1 MGKIGVYYT
10 LNLYLHREVLFMFEN
25 RREIMQD
32 VFLTYLP
39 AQRFKTSRL
48 TLQLITPLRRDTAA
62 ANALLPAVLRR
73 GTVRCPDMESLS
85 AALDT
90 LYGASIDYTVRKK
103 GERQC
108 VGFAAGFIDD
118 GFTPHGE
125 KLLEPVAQLLGE
137 LLLEPVTHG
146 GRFLREYVDSEK
158 ANLIDAIRALKNDKR
173 DWADIRLMQEMC
185 AGEPYSVLR
194 LGDEESAGSI
204 NNLSLYTHGRELMA
218 SSRVELIYCGG
229 AEEKRVEDAV
239 LSALAELPRGAQAE
253 LPPVQRVA
261 APAETRRIVETMDVT
276 QGKLAMGYRCTS
288 DDYPAMV
295 LANLIFGGTSNSK
308 LFMNVREKL
317 SLCYY
322 CFAVPE
328 AQKGLMVV
336 TAGIQRE
343 NAERTKE
350 EILRQWKEVC
360 RGEFTDGELEDA
372 RRALINAYRE
382 LTDNPSGLESW
393 YTARAMAGIT
403 RSPEDEIATVAAL
416 TRDDVIASANKLTPD
431 TFYLMEG
438 TAEHDGEEEPDHAD

>member
-1 MGKIGVYYT
+1 
-10 LNLYLHREVLFMFEN
+10 MFEN

-39 AQRFKTSRL
+39 AQHFKTSRL
-48 TLQLITPLRRDTAA
+48 TLNLVTGLDRASA
-62 ANALLPAVLRR
+62 SANALLPAVLRR

-85 AALDT
+85 AVLDT
-90 LYGASIDYTVRKK
+90 LYGANIDYTVRKK

-125 KLLEPVAQLLGE
+125 RLLEPVAQQLGE
-137 LLLEPVTHG
+137 LLLEPVTRDG
-146 GRFLREYVDSEK
+146 CFLSEYVDSEK

-194 LGDEESAGSI
+194 LGDEETAGAI
-204 NNLSLYTHGRELMA
+204 TADALYRHGQELMA

-229 AEEKRVEDAV
+229 AEERRVKDAV
-239 LSALAELPRGAQAE
+239 LSALAKLPRGSQTP
-253 LPPVQRVA
+253 LPPVRRAA
-261 APAETRRIVETMDVT
+261 APETPRCIIETMDVT

-308 LFMNVREKL
+308 LFLNVREKH

-322 CFAVPE
+322 ASSSYARSKGILTVSSGVEVTDFERAEEEIERQLHAVQQGDWEDWEQEGALQAIRTSLLSLTDSQGALENFYLGQIASGATETPE
-328 AQKGLMVV
+328 ELASSLQQV
-336 TAGIQRE
+336 
-343 NAERTKE
+343 TKE
-350 EILRQWKEVC
+350 RI
-360 RGEFTDGELEDA
+360 
-372 RRALINAYRE
+372 
-382 LTDNPSGLESW
+382 
-393 YTARAMAGIT
+393 
-403 RSPEDEIATVAAL
+403 VAAAR
-416 TRDDVIASANKLTPD
+416 TVTPD
-431 TFYLMEG
+431 TVYFLRG
-438 TAEHDGEEEPDHAD
+438 KEEA